1 MTLHLRKYAW
11 IVVLSLALSAC
22 ADQLNLGVEAY
33 NRGDYDAAAA
43 YWNPLAKTGDP
54 YAQYNLGLLWE
65 NGLGKT
71 PRRPEEAARW
81 YLQSANQGYT
91 PAMVALAK
99 LQWRSGHQEAALS
112 WLTLA
117 ARWNDQSARSLL
129 ASMGK
134 PVPAADLHSER
145 EIQRLR
151 AQQAADEAWGKA
163 GYALGC
169 AIAGGSCS
177 TSSGQSPLGVAP
189 YLEPGRSS
197 LVPKGFKCDPD
208 ALSLTLS
215 GASNYRCR
223 PE

>member
-1 MTLHLRKYAW
+1 MSLHLRKY
-11 IVVLSLALSAC
+11 VLISVLCFALSAC
-22 ADQLNLGVEAY
+22 ADQLELGVEAF
-33 NRGDYDAAAA
+33 NRGNYDAAAA
-43 YWNPLAKTGDP
+43 HWNPPAKAGDP
-54 YAQYNLGLLWE
+54 HAQYNLGLLWE

-91 PAMVALAK
+91 AAMVALAK

-112 WLTLA
+112 WLNLA
-117 ARWNDQSARSLL
+117 ARWNDQSAKTLL

-145 EIQRLR
+145 ELQRLR
-151 AQQAADEAWGKA
+151 AQQSADEAWGKA

-169 AIAGGSCS
+169 AVAGGNCS
-177 TSSGQSPLGVAP
+177 TSSGQSLPGVAP
-189 YLEPGRSS
+189 YLEPGRSP
-197 LVPKGFKCDPD
+197 LAPKGFMCDPD

-215 GASNYRCR
+215 GAPSYRCK